1 MIGERFN
8 FEDVFFRDLTVCV
21 LDTLEGEVRW
31 VNKFSSGDRVVNV
44 PFYYSLTG
52 DERFLL
58 DSFTDDVVSNSR
70 YVDLN
75 TDIIPRG
82 HLTLTSYEIR
92 GDEFANPNVWL
103 KMVVE
108 NETEIRNMLTKVRA
122 IPITVKYD
130 LVILLSSEIDTFK
143 CSQAIM
149 DTLWLYRF
157 MYFEHNFM
165 NIDAV
170 MQIPDSNNIEINREK
185 NLTSDNNI
193 KLTVSFDVQTY
204 YPAYRKPKLPD
215 ILPYNISTT
224 PYFNKTLSVR
234 VDLFKQ
240 KQKIPNET
248 VATSTI
254 ILIGDVLTGTP
265 IDVYSDYPV
274 PNTPVIQNFFFT
286 TVNSTQQAEELS
298 NYIKNQTQY
307 SSRFSGTNVKVIA
320 PIGSGE
326 LINKKDLVVVGA
338 GNQII
343 TTPFVGGSFFDENLA
358 NASITILNI
367 VSINNPLNIKCDYPS
382 LDSHLV
388 DGFTFSSQTVDQQA
402 LELSNYINNTTDF
415 TAKVTDNIIK
425 VIAPSGSG
433 SLPNKI
439 DLVVSGPINDVK
451 TTPFGGGSEFTSD
464 EIDIIYSE
472 KHLMTTS
479 SDGSLV
485 IPVGAG
491 LAITGNYLNINLKQ
505 NGLKINVSVDTNKED
520 DYTPLVIGQ
529 DLTPSFSNEENDI
542 NNINQLFSNSFSVPT
557 DNGDFRDIITLPKR
571 TRWYNNLKNTRGGG
585 SSIKTPYSS
594 QDLNN
599 QKKI

>member
-31 VNKFSSGDRVVNV
+31 VNKFSSGDRVINV
-44 PFYYSLTG
+44 PFYYSMTG

-185 NLTSDNNI
+185 SLTSDNTI

-215 ILPYNISTT
+215 VIPFNFFT
-224 PYFNKTLSVR
+224 PHINRTLNLK
-234 VDLFKQ
+234 VDLLNAQ
-240 KQKIPNET
+240 DQ
-248 VATSTI
+248 
-254 ILIGDVLTGTP
+254 L
-265 IDVYSDYPV
+265 VYSEY
-274 PNTPVIQNFFFT
+274 QN
-286 TVNSTQQAEELS
+286 
-298 NYIKNQTQY
+298 I
-307 SSRFSGTNVKVIA
+307 
-320 PIGSGE
+320 
-326 LINKKDLVVVGA
+326 
-338 GNQII
+338 
-343 TTPFVGGSFFDENLA
+343 
-358 NASITILNI
+358 
-367 VSINNPLNIKCDYPS
+367 
-382 LDSHLV
+382 
-388 DGFTFSSQTVDQQA
+388 
-402 LELSNYINNTTDF
+402 
-415 TAKVTDNIIK
+415 
-425 VIAPSGSG
+425 
-433 SLPNKI
+433 
-439 DLVVSGPINDVK
+439 
-451 TTPFGGGSEFTSD
+451 
-464 EIDIIYSE
+464 
-472 KHLMTTS
+472 TTS
-479 SDGSLV
+479 SDGSVLV
-485 IPVGAG
+485 LVGSGA
-491 LAITGNYLNINLKQ
+491 AIKGSYLNVNLKE
-505 NGLKINVSVDTNKED
+505 NGLKIQIYSTVGAEGENYDILEFDGDLEPSSSNVDSNLDT
-520 DYTPLVIGQ
+520 L
-529 DLTPSFSNEENDI
+529 NEI
-542 NNINQLFSNSFSVPT
+542 SSNSYSAPT
-557 DNGDFRDIITLPKR
+557 PNGDFRDIIILPKR
-571 TRWYNNLKNTRGGG
+571 TRWYNNLLITRGSGATG
-585 SSIKTPYSS
+585 TKTPYNSENI
-594 QDLNN
+594 NN